1 MELLLTATVEGKP
14 RRIGWVSLQPNGS
27 VSVGLNDKTFVS
39 PDFKAKNFLWNAY
52 NRETLHYLV
61 TSDAKTLTA
70 VRNPHL
76 TFHPPHWFHLKANG
90 GKTLFE
96 GIGDLP
102 IMLEQDGVVPW
113 VRFVSRSIA
122 DLSGA
127 GLPRKPDRVRV
138 LKIDPRTQ
146 PCSSG
151 WVLTSDTSMRTRR
164 TNLSCLANLSRGK
177 AIRFMCTP
185 SLFQLRSRPFHG
197 FISTDLDGYT

>member
-1 MELLLTATVEGKP
+1 LLTATVEGKP
-14 RRIGWVSLQPNGS
+14 RRIGWVNLQPNGS
-27 VSVGLNDKTFVS
+27 VSVGLNDKSFVS
-39 PDFKAKNFLWNAY
+39 PDFKTKNFVWSAY

-61 TSDAKTLTA
+61 TSDATTLTA

-113 VRFVSRSIA
+113 VRFVSRPIA

-138 LKIDPRTQ
+138 LKIDPRTR
-146 PCSSG
+146 PCSIG
-151 WVLTSDTSMRTRR
+151 LGVDFRR
-164 TNLSCLANLSRGK
+164 VDADPPDQPELLSELVSW
-177 AIRFMCTP
+177 
-185 SLFQLRSRPFHG
+185 Q
-197 FISTDLDGYT
+197 GYTLHVHAVALPSQIATLSWFHQH

>member
-61 TSDAKTLTA
+61 TSDATTLTA

-76 TFHPPHWFHLKANG
+76 TFHPPNWFHLKANG

-113 VRFVSRSIA
+113 VRFVSRPIV

-146 PCSSG
+146 PCSIG
-151 WVLTSDTSMRTRR
+151 LGVDFRR
-164 TNLSCLANLSRGK
+164 VDVDPPDQPELLSELV
-177 AIRFMCTP
+177 P
-185 SLFQLRSRPFHG
+185 WQ
-197 FISTDLDGYT
+197 GYTLHVHAVALPSQIATLSWFHQH